1 MSGFKLNAEQASNF
15 FYIKKSVTQYVDARL
30 SSNGE
35 VSNGCNLTFDVV
47 KRVWFFY
54 PKFDRKFNPGCPAS
68 ILQNFSVNVFC
79 SIASCDAA
87 DYLRIK
93 MDFYF
98 IADINLRSSL
108 GFKGCPYILY
118 VSSCKLWPDVDKS
131 VKSIFFA
138 THMALMMSPLL
149 YDLKFS
155 FKRKSFKRCFMIQK
169 SLCSFQLGNPQ
180 APTIINSRIIFRH
193 STKVNLFLQIEFVE

>member
-1 MSGFKLNAEQASNF
+1 MLLNGFGF
-15 FYIKKSVTQYVDARL
+15 FIPSLIENLIPVVQRQFYKTFR
-30 SSNGE
+30 
-35 VSNGCNLTFDVV
+35 LTF
-47 KRVWFFY
+47 F
-54 PKFDRKFNPGCPAS
+54 A
-68 ILQNFSVNVFC
+68 
-79 SIASCDAA
+79 ADAA